1 MRYQVLVL
9 PIVITILVLS
19 GLAGKARA
27 GLSISPAF
35 LEVSLNNGTPSGQFQ
50 ISNTGDE
57 VERYRVKMVYFTFS
71 RDGGF
76 RELPDDDHSLAPLI
90 KFNPKEFAIPPKSR
104 QAVRFYIPNQGRLKN
119 GEYWAAMQLE
129 SLKTSEARSSDD
141 KGRNFRFQVVTNI
154 VVPIFASYGEVRY
167 TGVLKDVRLV
177 PRGEGYGIETVVV
190 NTGQGRLFVVGEYEL
205 VSGAGELAAQGS
217 LSRAYVMPGGERA
230 LTADLNKPL
239 PAGSYTLKVKYSSSQ
254 LKQPLVEE
262 IAVSGS
268 SRM

>member
-1 MRYQVLVL
+1 MRYQAQLL
-9 PIVITILVLS
+9 PIVISILVLS
-19 GLAGKARA
+19 GWTGKCRA
-27 GLSISPAF
+27 GLAISPAF

-57 VERYRVKMVYFTFS
+57 MERYRVKMVYFTFS
-71 RDGGF
+71 KDGGF
-76 RELPDDDHSLAPLI
+76 RELPDDGHSLAPLI

-104 QAVRFYIPNQGRLKN
+104 QAVRFYIPNQGKLKN

-129 SLKTSEARSSDD
+129 SLKTSEARSSDG

-154 VVPIFASYGEVRY
+154 VVPIFATYGDVRY
-167 TGVLKDVRLV
+167 TGALKDVRLV

-190 NTGQGRLFVVGEYEL
+190 NTGQGRLFVVGEYQI
-205 VSGAGELAAQGS
+205 VSGSGDVAAQGS

-230 LTADLNKPL
+230 LTADLSKPL
-239 PAGSYTLKVKYSSSQ
+239 PAGNYTMKIKYSSSQ
-254 LKQPLVEE
+254 LKQPLIGE
-262 IAVSGS
+262 IPVTGG